1 MKININVSGKRVC
14 LGEQMARTTLFTY
27 FACLLQNYTFVD
39 LEKAENHNNSKSASA
54 YEYFHEHV
62 DIGFT
67 LSPKPY
73 VTKVI
78 KRNN

>member
-39 LEKAENHNNSKSASA
+39 LEKAENHNNSKSAS
-54 YEYFHEHV
+54 EYFHEHV